1 MINPPRYVEHAGKIG
16 GALMLTTMTHA
27 LLRRTVKKWFA
38 DEPDVEII
46 RRKLDRFIATTDQVP
61 RGILTTDMGHV
72 GSATLTEIGSAGLA
86 PQAPTILYLHGGG
99 YMVGGL
105 TSHAAFCARLAK
117 AVDGRVVF
125 VDYRLAPEHPF
136 PAAFQ
141 DCLGAWRM
149 VGDRYA
155 GPVFLAGDSAGGGL
169 ALAVA
174 QAAIAEAGRIPDR
187 LILSSPWADLTLS
200 GDSMES
206 NAASDSMLSGPI
218 LSRMADTYLNGAG
231 AADPRASPLFGK
243 LAALPATLI
252 ICSESEVLCDDSRRL
267 ANGMR
272 AAGTDVRLAEYK
284 NQPHVFPLFR
294 ILPAAGKAL
303 AEIKAFV
310 A

>member
-1 MINPPRYVEHAGKIG
+1 
-16 GALMLTTMTHA
+16 MLTTITHT

-38 DEPDVEII
+38 DEPDVDDI
-46 RRKLDRFIATTDQVP
+46 RRKLDRFIATTDQLP
-61 RGILTTDMGHV
+61 RGTVITDMGHV
-72 GSATLTEIGSAGLA
+72 GSATLTAIEA
-86 PQAPTILYLHGGG
+86 PGTLSTAPTILYLHGGG

-105 TSHAAFCARLAK
+105 TSHGAFCARLAR
-117 AVDGRVVF
+117 AVGGRVVL

-149 VGDRYA
+149 VGDQHH

-187 LILSSPWADLTLS
+187 LILVSPWADMTLS
-200 GDSMES
+200 GDSIAG
-206 NAASDSMLSGPI
+206 NAATDSMLSGPI
-218 LSRMADTYLNGAG
+218 LSRMADTYLNDGQ

-252 ICSESEVLCDDSRRL
+252 LCSDSEVLRDDSRRL
-267 ANGMR
+267 ADGMR
-272 AAGTDVRLAEYK
+272 AAGTEVRLAEYK

-303 AEIKAFV
+303 ADIKAFV
-310 A
+310 T